1 MTQKPLILALF
12 AIACYGCKPKVD
24 YKEKRAEVI
33 KYHDAVMADAG
44 NVADKQMQLNDML
57 KNLAA
62 VKAKNPLIDTIKE
75 KDSIHVVQ
83 ERLNKADDAMSD
95 WMHKFEPDVTG
106 QSDEQAMAYFESEKL
121 KIKHVDALFK
131 QEIKFADIYLSKFK
145 K

>member
-1 MTQKPLILALF
+1 MIQKPLIF
-12 AIACYGCKPKVD
+12 AFFVITCYGCKPKVD

-57 KNLAA
+57 KNLAS

-75 KDSIHVVQ
+75 KDSIRVVQ
-83 ERLNKADDAMSD
+83 ERLNKVDDAMSD

-106 QSDEQAMAYFESEKL
+106 QTDEQAIAYFESEKL
-121 KIKHVDALFK
+121 KIRHVDALFK